1 MTMVAG
7 EATVTPR
14 HLSPSS
20 ISTWE
25 QCPLRF
31 RYSRLDK
38 IPEPSTEAQL
48 IGTVTHEVLEFLYQR
63 PAQDRTFFVARQ
75 IAKELW
81 DDHWA
86 SEVDR
91 ALQLDAES
99 LKRFRWQVWWCIE
112 ALWKIENP
120 QDIELAGLEQR
131 IDTEINGVKFV
142 GIIDRWQHNGDG
154 TAKIGDYKTGKK
166 PKKQYEGEKKFQ
178 LTVYKSLVE
187 DVLGCDVRETE
198 LLYLKDGVRWT
209 YIPTA
214 DDVRQMKETVARVW
228 SEVLTSCSSGNFEA
242 RTSVLC
248 GWCSY
253 KNMCPAWRR

>member
-1 MTMVAG
+1 MMLIAG
-7 EATVTPR
+7 EIADLPG

-25 QCPLRF
+25 QCPLRY

-48 IGTVTHEVLEFLYQR
+48 VGTVTHEVLEFLYQR
-63 PAQDRTFFVARQ
+63 SADERTLTVARQ
-75 IAKELW
+75 IVKELW

-86 SEVDR
+86 AEVDS
-91 ALQLDAES
+91 ALGLSGED

-120 QDIELAGLEQR
+120 QEVELAGVEHR
-131 IDTEINGVKFV
+131 IDTQIEGVGFV
-142 GIIDRWQHNGDG
+142 GIIDRWQHNDDG
-154 TAKIGDYKTGKK
+154 TARIGDYKTGKK
-166 PKKQYEGEKKFQ
+166 PKPQYEGEKKFQ

-187 DVLGCDVRETE
+187 DVLDREVRETE
-198 LLYLKDGVRWT
+198 LLYLKDAVKWT
-209 YIPTA
+209 FVPTA
-214 DDVRQMKETVARVW
+214 ADVVQMKSTIVRVW
-228 SEVLTSCSSGNFEA
+228 DEVVTSCSTGRFEA